1 MEKNNNF
8 EQDEIAIDL
17 GELFQVFWNKAHM
30 IILAGVVLALA
41 AFAWTKIFITP
52 QYDSTTK
59 IFVITKQNENTV
71 TSSDL
76 QTGTLLT
83 KDYMEMVKSRPVL
96 EEVIAVLNL
105 DMTTEQ
111 LAQTITVETLAETRL
126 INITVRNED
135 PKLAKSIADAVREA
149 ASIQIQEVMNIDAV
163 NTVEEANL
171 PTQKAAPNTMK
182 NTLLGG
188 ILGVFIAIGIIVII
202 YILDDTIKTPDDV
215 ERYLELNVLAS
226 LPIKEGTK
234 KNKKAKNIAR
244 KAAMQAKKKRR

>member
-1 MEKNNNF
+1 
-8 EQDEIAIDL
+8 
-17 GELFQVFWNKAHM
+17 
-30 IILAGVVLALA
+30 
-41 AFAWTKIFITP
+41 
-52 QYDSTTK
+52 
-59 IFVITKQNENTV
+59 
-71 TSSDL
+71 
-76 QTGTLLT
+76 
-83 KDYMEMVKSRPVL
+83 
-96 EEVIAVLNL
+96 
-105 DMTTEQ
+105 
-111 LAQTITVETLAETRL
+111 
-126 INITVRNED
+126 
-135 PKLAKSIADAVREA
+135 
-149 ASIQIQEVMNIDAV
+149 MNIDAV

>member
-83 KDYMEMVKSRPVL
+83 KDYMEMVKSRLVL

-111 LAQTITVETLAETRL
+111 LAQTITVETPAETRL

>member
-8 EQDEIAIDL
+8 EQDEITIDI
-17 GELFQVFWNKAHM
+17 GELLLVLWNKAHI

-41 AFAWTKIFITP
+41 AFAGTKLFMTP
-52 QYDSTTK
+52 QYDSVTK
-59 IFVITKQNENTV
+59 IFVISKQNENTV

-76 QTGTLLT
+76 QTGALLT

-105 DMTTEQ
+105 DMSTEE
-111 LAQTITVETLAETRL
+111 LAESITVETPAETRM
-126 INITVRNED
+126 ISITVRNED

-149 ASIQIQEVMNIDAV
+149 ASVQIREVMNIDAV

-171 PTQKAAPNTMK
+171 PTKKAAPSTMK

-188 ILGVFIAIGIIVII
+188 ILGVFLAVGIIVLVF
-202 YILDDTIKTPDDV
+202 ILDDTIKTPDDV
-215 ERYLELNVLAS
+215 ERYLEMNVLAS
-226 LPIKEGTK
+226 IPIKEGAA
-234 KNKKAKNIAR
+234 KNKKAKSSS
-244 KAAMQAKKKRR
+244 KKSSNAG

>member
-8 EQDEIAIDL
+8 EQDEITIDI
-17 GELFQVFWNKAHM
+17 GELLLVLWNKAHI

-41 AFAWTKIFITP
+41 AFAGTKLFMTP
-52 QYDSTTK
+52 QYDSVTK
-59 IFVITKQNENTV
+59 IFVISKQNENTV

-76 QTGTLLT
+76 QTGALLT

-105 DMTTEQ
+105 DMSTEE
-111 LAQTITVETLAETRL
+111 LAESITVETPAETRM
-126 INITVRNED
+126 ISITVRNED

-149 ASIQIQEVMNIDAV
+149 ASVQIREVMNIDAV

-171 PTQKAAPNTMK
+171 PTKKAAPSTMK

-188 ILGVFIAIGIIVII
+188 ILGVFLAVGIIVLVF
-202 YILDDTIKTPDDV
+202 ILDDTIKTPDDV
-215 ERYLELNVLAS
+215 ERYLEMNVLAS
-226 LPIKEGTK
+226 IPIKEGSA
-234 KNKKAKNIAR
+234 KNKKAKSAAK
-244 KAAMQAKKKRR
+244 KAAMQAKRKRR